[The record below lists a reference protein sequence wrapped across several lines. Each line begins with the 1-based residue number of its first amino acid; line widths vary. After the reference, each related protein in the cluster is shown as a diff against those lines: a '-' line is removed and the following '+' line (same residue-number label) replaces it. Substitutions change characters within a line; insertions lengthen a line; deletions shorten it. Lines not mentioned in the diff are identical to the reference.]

1 MPRGKPVP
9 ENQRFK
15 DPVKF
20 NGVIDRSTQQDI
32 NIIAAS
38 LVKEFDGN
46 IPTQG
51 QTLTHIVEFYKKNN
65 QGRFR

>member
-9 ENQRFK
+9 VNQRFK

-51 QTLTHIVEFYKKNN
+51 QTLTHIVEF
-65 QGRFR
+65 